1 MNKSSLKFSS
11 IIIYIMTFKGG
22 SGMSD
27 KKYLSHLMS
36 TLDEHKRKVL
46 KQEGG
51 SDIESFDYHQKFEKW
66 YMQII
71 DYINKNPPEYYVKSI
86 NVTQD
91 SGQLI
96 KSINYN
102 YCTEFEHVDY
112 VAINIFWE

>member
-1 MNKSSLKFSS
+1 
-11 IIIYIMTFKGG
+11 
-22 SGMSD
+22 MSD

-36 TLDEHKRKVL
+36 TLDEHKRNVL
-46 KQEGG
+46 KQAGR
-51 SDIESFDYHQKFEKW
+51 SDIESSDYQQEFEKW

-86 NVTQD
+86 KIIQD